1 MVNAILSS
9 EPDSASSFDPTLP
22 ADLDLILDKTLEKD
36 RDLRYQTASD
46 FRADLRRL
54 MRTIESGTWSARRM
68 RIRNPAVLAA
78 PHARL
83 VLPVAALVVLA
94 AVSVG
99 VWRFSQSQKAAAPDW
114 GGAAHVQ
121 LTAQPGTQHFPT
133 RAPDGKSFV
142 YASRVKGN
150 WDLFLQ
156 RVGGK
161 NATLLTPDTAS
172 DETQPAFSPGG
183 DRIAFRSNRE
193 RAGIYVM
200 EATGEK
206 ARLVVDGGYHPS
218 WSP

>member
-99 VWRFSQSQKAAAPDW
+99 VWRFSQSQKAAAPAW
-114 GGAAHVQ
+114 GRATHVQ
-121 LTAQPGTQHFPT
+121 LTEQPGAEHFPT
-133 RAPDGKSFV
+133 RAP
-142 YASRVKGN
+142 R
-150 WDLFLQ
+150 
-156 RVGGK
+156 
-161 NATLLTPDTAS
+161 
-172 DETQPAFSPGG
+172 
-183 DRIAFRSNRE
+183 RE
-193 RAGIYVM
+193 RVPFPRAGSRGTGTSFCNASAARTQHCSRRTRLRTRVSRRFLRA
-200 EATGEK
+200 ATG
-206 ARLVVDGGYHPS
+206 ARFARPGPQGTRPE
-218 WSP
+218 